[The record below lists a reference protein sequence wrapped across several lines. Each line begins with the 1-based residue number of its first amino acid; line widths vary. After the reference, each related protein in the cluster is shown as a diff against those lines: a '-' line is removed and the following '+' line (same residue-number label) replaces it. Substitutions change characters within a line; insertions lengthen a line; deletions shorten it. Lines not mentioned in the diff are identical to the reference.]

1 MSKNFYHEEQ
11 VARMTNRHT
20 ARLSIFIASILV
32 LTALAPNTH
41 SAQKLPT
48 LTVGYSAIS
57 FDQLPAWIAK
67 DTGIFA
73 KNGLDVQLV
82 YFTGGTTAVMALVS
96 GDISI
101 SQNAGPEVAN
111 AYIGGSDPVLIA
123 GGTVTLDYW
132 LMGRADIKSAE
143 QLRGGSVAISRFGS
157 VSDFIARFALQR
169 SGLVPDKDV
178 GIVQL
183 GTTTD
188 RLAALATKRVEAT
201 VLNPPTMFIAQ
212 KNGLNL
218 IADVSALGLAFQH
231 AGVATSRRY
240 IVQQPD
246 VVRRYVRSH
255 VEAIHRIKT
264 DRQIGLK
271 VAAKYF
277 GRVRDQES
285 MEKSYTRYISEDKLP
300 RKQYPTLEGLKTVLT
315 TLGEK
320 DPKARALKPEDLVD
334 LRFIK
339 ELDQSGIIDAL
350 YAR

>member
-1 MSKNFYHEEQ
+1 MGSDRTLAI
-11 VARMTNRHT
+11 V
-20 ARLSIFIASILV
+20 IFAGVLFILAWKPAV
-32 LTALAPNTH
+32 EPAE
-41 SAQKLPT
+41 KLPKS
-48 LTVGYSAIS
+48 TVGYSAIS
-57 FDQLPAWIAK
+57 FDQLPAWVAK
-67 DTGIFA
+67 ETGLFM
-73 KNGLDVQLV
+73 KNGLDAQLV

-96 GDISI
+96 GDVSI

-111 AYIGGSDPVLIA
+111 AYMGGSDPVLIA

-132 LMGRADIKSAE
+132 LMSRTDIKGPE

-169 SGLVPDKDV
+169 IGLVPDKDV

-188 RLAALATKRVEAT
+188 RLAALAARRVEAT

-231 AGVATSRRY
+231 AGVATSRKF
-240 IVQQPD
+240 ILQHPD

-255 VEAIHRIKT
+255 LEAIHRIKT
-264 DRQIGLK
+264 DRETGLK
-271 VAAKYF
+271 VAMKYF
-277 GRVRDQES
+277 GRTRDQES

-300 RKQYPTLEGLKTVLT
+300 RKQYPTLEGIKTVLT

-320 DPKARALKPEDLVD
+320 DPKARTIKPEDLVD
-334 LRFIK
+334 LRFIR
-339 ELDQSGIIDAL
+339 ELDQSGFIDGL
-350 YAR
+350 YTR

>member
-1 MSKNFYHEEQ
+1 M
-11 VARMTNRHT
+11 VTNRV
-20 ARLSIFIASILV
+20 LASIILASV
-32 LTALAPNTH
+32 LFNLLWNPAAEP
-41 SAQKLPT
+41 AEKLT
-48 LTVGYSAIS
+48 RITVGYSAIS
-57 FDQLPAWIAK
+57 FDQLPAWSAK
-67 DTGIFA
+67 ETGLFA

-111 AYIGGSDPVLIA
+111 AYLGGSDPVLIA

-132 LMGRADIKSAE
+132 LMSRADIKTPD

-169 SGLVPDKDV
+169 TGLVPEKDV

-188 RLAALATKRVEAT
+188 RLAALAAKRVDAT

-218 IADVSALGLAFQH
+218 IADVSSLGLAFQH
-231 AGVATSRRY
+231 AGVATSRRF
-240 IVQQPD
+240 ILQHPD
-246 VVRRYVRSH
+246 VVRRYLRSH
-255 VEAIHRIKT
+255 VEAVHRLKT
-264 DRQIGLK
+264 DREMGMK
-271 VAAKYF
+271 VAMKYF
-277 GRVRDQES
+277 GRARDQES
-285 MEKSYTRYISEDKLP
+285 MEKSYTRYITEDKLP
-300 RKQYPTLEGLKTVLT
+300 RKQYPTLEGLKTVLS

-320 DPKARALKPEDLVD
+320 DPKARAIKPEDLVD
-334 LRFIK
+334 LRFIR
-339 ELDQSGIIDAL
+339 ELDQSGFIDAL

>member
-1 MSKNFYHEEQ
+1 MVSDRTLAM
-11 VARMTNRHT
+11 V
-20 ARLSIFIASILV
+20 ICASIL
-32 LTALAPNTH
+32 AILAWNP
-41 SAQKLPT
+41 AVQPAEKLSKI
-48 LTVGYSAIS
+48 TVGYSAIS
-57 FDQLPAWIAK
+57 FDQLPAWVAK
-67 DTGIFA
+67 ETGLFM
-73 KNGLDVQLV
+73 KNGLDAQLV

-96 GDISI
+96 GDVSV

-111 AYIGGSDPVLIA
+111 AYMGGADPVLIA

-132 LMGRADIKSAE
+132 LMSRTDIKGPE

-169 SGLVPDKDV
+169 IGLVPDKDV

-188 RLAALATKRVEAT
+188 RLAALAARRVEAT

-231 AGVATSRRY
+231 AGVATSRKF
-240 IVQQPD
+240 ILQHPD
-246 VVRRYVRSH
+246 VVRRYIRAH

-264 DRQIGLK
+264 DRETGLK
-271 VAAKYF
+271 VAMKYF
-277 GRVRDQES
+277 GRARDQES

-300 RKQYPTLEGLKTVLT
+300 RKQYPTLEGIKTVLT

-320 DPKARALKPEDLVD
+320 DPKARAIKPEDLVD
-334 LRFIK
+334 LRFVR
-339 ELDQSGIIDAL
+339 ELDQSGFVDAL

>member
-1 MSKNFYHEEQ
+1 MVSGRTLAT
-11 VARMTNRHT
+11 V
-20 ARLSIFIASILV
+20 IFSGIFFIL
-32 LTALAPNTH
+32 AWSP
-41 SAQKLPT
+41 SAQSAEKLT
-48 LTVGYSAIS
+48 KITVGYSAIS
-57 FDQLPAWIAK
+57 FDQLPAWVAK
-67 DTGIFA
+67 EAGLFM
-73 KNGLDVQLV
+73 KNGLDAQLV

-96 GDISI
+96 GDVSV

-111 AYIGGSDPVLIA
+111 AYMGGSDPVLIA

-132 LMGRADIKSAE
+132 LMSRTDIKGPE

-169 SGLVPDKDV
+169 IGLVPDKDV

-188 RLAALATKRVEAT
+188 RLAALAARRVEAT

-231 AGVATSRRY
+231 AGVATSRKF
-240 IVQQPD
+240 ILQHPD
-246 VVRRYVRSH
+246 VVRRYIRTH
-255 VEAIHRIKT
+255 IEAIHRLKT
-264 DRQIGLK
+264 DRETGLK
-271 VAAKYF
+271 VAMKYF
-277 GRVRDQES
+277 GRTRDQES

-300 RKQYPTLEGLKTVLT
+300 RKQYPTLEGIKTVLN

-320 DPKARALKPEDLVD
+320 DPKARAIKPEDLVD
-334 LRFIK
+334 LRFVR
-339 ELDQSGIIDAL
+339 ELDQSGYTDSL
-350 YAR
+350 YRR

>member
-1 MSKNFYHEEQ
+1 MVSGRTLAA
-11 VARMTNRHT
+11 V
-20 ARLSIFIASILV
+20 IFSGIFFIL
-32 LTALAPNTH
+32 AWSP
-41 SAQKLPT
+41 SAQSAEKLT
-48 LTVGYSAIS
+48 KITVGYSAIS
-57 FDQLPAWIAK
+57 FDQLPAWVAK
-67 DTGIFA
+67 EAGLFM
-73 KNGLDVQLV
+73 KNGLDAQLV

-96 GDISI
+96 GDVSV

-111 AYIGGSDPVLIA
+111 AYMGGSDPVLIA

-132 LMGRADIKSAE
+132 LMSRTDIKGPE

-169 SGLVPDKDV
+169 IGLVPDKDV

-188 RLAALATKRVEAT
+188 RLAALAARRVEAT

-231 AGVATSRRY
+231 AGVATSRKF
-240 IVQQPD
+240 ILQHPD
-246 VVRRYVRSH
+246 VVRRYIRTH
-255 VEAIHRIKT
+255 IEAIHRLKT
-264 DRQIGLK
+264 DRETGLK
-271 VAAKYF
+271 VAMKYF
-277 GRVRDQES
+277 GRTRDQES

-300 RKQYPTLEGLKTVLT
+300 RKQYPTLEGIKTVLN

-320 DPKARALKPEDLVD
+320 DPKARAIKPEDLVD
-334 LRFIK
+334 LRFVR
-339 ELDQSGIIDAL
+339 ELDQSGYTDSL
-350 YAR
+350 YRR

>member
-1 MSKNFYHEEQ
+1 MVTHLALKTTIL
-11 VARMTNRHT
+11 AGI
-20 ARLSIFIASILV
+20 LFITVWSPVVQSAEK
-32 LTALAPNTH
+32 LT
-41 SAQKLPT
+41 KLI
-48 LTVGYSAIS
+48 VGYSAIS
-57 FDQLPAWIAK
+57 FDQLPAWVGK
-67 DTGIFA
+67 ETGLFT

-111 AYIGGSDPVLIA
+111 AYLGGSDPALIA

-132 LMGRADIKSAE
+132 LMSRADIKDPE
-143 QLRGGSVAISRFGS
+143 LRGGSVAISRFGS

-169 SGLVPDKDV
+169 IGLVPDKDV

-188 RLAALATKRVEAT
+188 RLAALAARRVEAT

-218 IADVSALGLAFQH
+218 IADVSTLGLAFQH
-231 AGVATSRRY
+231 AGVATSRRF
-240 IVQQPD
+240 ILQHPD
-246 VVRRYVRSH
+246 VVRRYIRSH
-255 VEAIHRIKT
+255 VEAVHRIKS
-264 DRQIGLK
+264 DRDMGLK

-277 GRVRDQES
+277 GRTRDQES

-300 RKQYPTLEGLKTVLT
+300 RKQYPTLDGIKTVLT

-320 DPKARALKPEDLVD
+320 DPKARAVKPEDLVD
-334 LRFIK
+334 LRFIR
-339 ELDQSGIIDAL
+339 ELDQSGFIDAL

>member
-1 MSKNFYHEEQ
+1 MITKRA
-11 VARMTNRHT
+11 VATV
-20 ARLSIFIASILV
+20 ILV
-32 LTALAPNTH
+32 VLVTALWNAAAH
-41 SAQKLPT
+41 SAEKPIKI
-48 LTVGYSAIS
+48 TVGYSAIS
-57 FDQLPAWIAK
+57 FDQLPAWVAK
-67 DTGIFA
+67 ETGLYA
-73 KNGLDVQLV
+73 KNGLDAQLV

-96 GDISI
+96 GDISL

-111 AYIGGSDPVLIA
+111 AYLGGSDPVIIA

-132 LMGRADIKSAE
+132 LMSRADIKTPE

-178 GIVQL
+178 TIVQL

-188 RLAALATKRVEAT
+188 RLVALAAKRVEAT

-212 KNGLNL
+212 KNGLNV

-231 AGVATSRRY
+231 AGVATSRRF
-240 IVQQPD
+240 IVQHPD
-246 VVRRYVRSH
+246 VVRRYLRSH
-255 VEAIHRIKT
+255 VEAVHRIKS
-264 DRQIGLK
+264 DRETGLK
-271 VAAKYF
+271 VAMKYF
-277 GRVRDQES
+277 GRTKDQES

-315 TLGEK
+315 TLAEK
-320 DPKARALKPEDLVD
+320 DPKARAIKPDDLVD
-334 LRFIK
+334 MRFIK
-339 ELDQSGIIDAL
+339 ELDQSGFIDSL

>member
-1 MSKNFYHEEQ
+1 MK
-11 VARMTNRHT
+11 V
-20 ARLSIFIASILV
+20 IIATYIL
-32 LTALAPNTH
+32 LASVH
-41 SAQKLPT
+41 GPT
-48 LTVGYSAIS
+48 LQAAEKLTRITVGYSAIS
-57 FDQLPAWIAK
+57 YDQLPAWTAK
-67 DTGIFA
+67 ETGLFA

-96 GDISI
+96 GDTAV

-111 AYIGGSDPVLIA
+111 AYLGGSDPVFIA

-132 LMGRADIKSAE
+132 LMGRSDIKTPD

-169 SGLVPDKDV
+169 IGLVAERDV

-188 RLAALATKRVEAT
+188 RLAALAARRVEAT

-231 AGVATSRRY
+231 AGVVTSRRL
-240 IVQQPD
+240 ILQQPD
-246 VVRRYVRSH
+246 IVRRYLRSH
-255 VEAIHRIKT
+255 VEAVHRLKT
-264 DRQIGLK
+264 DRETGMK
-271 VAAKYF
+271 VGMKYF
-277 GRVRDQES
+277 GRTRDQES

-300 RKQYPTLEGLKTVLT
+300 RKQYPTIEGIKTVLNS
-315 TLGEK
+315 LAEK
-320 DPKARALKPEDLVD
+320 DPKARAIKPEDLVD

-339 ELDQSGIIDAL
+339 ELDQSGFIDAL

>member
-1 MSKNFYHEEQ
+1 MITDRTPATVLFAT
-11 VARMTNRHT
+11 VLFT
-20 ARLSIFIASILV
+20 LV
-32 LTALAPNTH
+32 WNPALQPAEKPIRI
-41 SAQKLPT
+41 
-48 LTVGYSAIS
+48 TVGYSAIS
-57 FDQLPAWIAK
+57 FDQLPAWVAK
-67 DTGIFA
+67 ETGLYA
-73 KNGLDVQLV
+73 KNGLDAQLV

-96 GDISI
+96 GDIAV

-111 AYIGGSDPVLIA
+111 AYLGGSDPVLIA

-132 LMGRADIKSAE
+132 LMSRADIKNAE

-169 SGLVPDKDV
+169 TGLVPDKDV
-178 GIVQL
+178 TIVQL

-188 RLAALATKRVEAT
+188 RLVALAARRVEAT

-231 AGVATSRRY
+231 AGVATSRRF
-240 IVQQPD
+240 ILQHPD
-246 VVRRYVRSH
+246 VVRRYMRSH
-255 VEAIHRIKT
+255 VEAVHRIKS
-264 DRQIGLK
+264 DRETGLR
-271 VAAKYF
+271 VAMKYF
-277 GRVRDQES
+277 GRTRDQES
-285 MEKSYTRYISEDKLP
+285 MERSYTRYISEDKLP

-320 DPKARALKPEDLVD
+320 DSKARAIKPEDLVD
-334 LRFIK
+334 MRFIR
-339 ELDQSGIIDAL
+339 ELDQSGFIDSL

>member
-1 MSKNFYHEEQ
+1 MATRLILKTTILIGIFFITVWSPAAQSAEKPSK
-11 VARMTNRHT
+11 
-20 ARLSIFIASILV
+20 
-32 LTALAPNTH
+32 
-41 SAQKLPT
+41 

-57 FDQLPAWIAK
+57 FDQLPAWVAK
-67 DTGIFA
+67 ETGIFA

-96 GDISI
+96 GDVAV

-111 AYIGGSDPVLIA
+111 AYMGGSDPVLIA
-123 GGTVTLDYW
+123 GGTITLDYW
-132 LMGRADIKSAE
+132 LMSRADIKGPE
-143 QLRGGSVAISRFGS
+143 QLKGGSVAISRFGS

-169 SGLVPDKDV
+169 IGLVPDKDIA
-178 GIVQL
+178 IVQL

-218 IADVSALGLAFQH
+218 IADVSTLGLAFQH

-240 IVQQPD
+240 ILQHPD
-246 VVRRYVRSH
+246 VVRRYIRSH
-255 VEAIHRIKT
+255 VEAVHRIKT
-264 DRQIGLK
+264 DRETGLK

-277 GRVRDQES
+277 GRTRDQES

-300 RKQYPTLEGLKTVLT
+300 RKQYPTLEGIKTVLG

-320 DPKARALKPEDLVD
+320 DAKARSIKPEDLVD
-334 LRFIK
+334 LRFIR
-339 ELDQSGIIDAL
+339 ELDQSGFINAL